1 MTHTVGSGPTCE
13 CQNPHGGASTCSTFW
28 VSWARAINYSRP
40 SRTTRRRSA
49 MAGGGCSPPSWTG
62 CCTPALFACC
72 VAGCPPFLAATM
84 RQTTATLPRRLAL
97 RMATPQMCRRRPL
110 PLELRMVAVATVHLA
125 RSAHHLMG
133 RGKHRRRRHN
143 ERCVLTVVLLS
154 YLFAAA
160 RHRQHNACTMTTPPW
175 TLRLQ
180 QMLRLPHL
188 CSHE

>member
-1 MTHTVGSGPTCE
+1 MCNCVPATPAMTHTVGSGPTCE

-72 VAGCPPFLAATM
+72 VGGCPPFLAATM

-97 RMATPQMCRRRPL
+97 RTATPQMCRRWPL
-110 PLELRMVAVATVHLA
+110 PLELRMAVATVHVA

-143 ERCVLTVVLLS
+143 ERCVLRVVLLT
-154 YLFAAA
+154 FV
-160 RHRQHNACTMTTPPW
+160 
-175 TLRLQ
+175 LQ
-180 QMLRLPHL
+180 QHATANTMHAL
-188 CSHE
+188 